1 MWPLDVLA
9 HHSEPVDPTLL
20 EWIKTELD
28 HIFGEGSVSVVS
40 IIGILIVLFLCLAST
55 PPLQR
60 QALKVPL
67 NCRLGIQQHC

>member
-1 MWPLDVLA
+1 MWPMDVLA

-40 IIGILIVLFLCLAST
+40 IIGILIILA
-55 PPLQR
+55 PI
-60 QALKVPL
+60 ALSYFAWR
-67 NCRLGIQQHC
+67 RLRRDNARRR